1 MVAVTAVF
9 TGMGN
14 GSLFTIS
21 VFLKPLIAELGWL
34 RGSTAFGYTAGA
46 ISAGLGGIAMG
57 YLSDRFSPRPVVL
70 GGALCLGAAYL
81 LLARQTALW
90 QFYLFYCLL
99 GGLGT
104 GAFYAPLNANVG
116 NWFERHK
123 GLALGVTTAGQALG
137 MGVVPFVARLLISAV
152 GWRGAYTILGIAVLA
167 LLVPLSLLVRPP
179 PGQAAAVRAAR
190 GGGAGK
196 AAQRHPLPPALIVLW
211 LSVAVVFCCICM
223 AMPMVHAVA
232 LAQDQGIKA
241 ERAAGIL
248 LLLFVGGFFG
258 RIFFGKAADHIGG
271 VWAYWLAS
279 AGQTALVFWF
289 TQLTSL
295 AALNLLAVFF
305 GFMYGGVI
313 TSLVIALRELTPPHR
328 RAVSLGIVMLFSGIG
343 MGTGGFQGG
352 FFFDL
357 TGGYTLS
364 FANAAGSGILNLA
377 IVGALIMV
385 IARRTPR
392 PVPAAAA

>member
-1 MVAVTAVF
+1 
-9 TGMGN
+9 
-14 GSLFTIS
+14 
-21 VFLKPLIAELGWL
+21 
-34 RGSTAFGYTAGA
+34 
-46 ISAGLGGIAMG
+46 
-57 YLSDRFSPRPVVL
+57 
-70 GGALCLGAAYL
+70 
-81 LLARQTALW
+81 
-90 QFYLFYCLL
+90 
-99 GGLGT
+99 
-104 GAFYAPLNANVG
+104 
-116 NWFERHK
+116 
-123 GLALGVTTAGQALG
+123 
-137 MGVVPFVARLLISAV
+137 
-152 GWRGAYTILGIAVLA
+152 LA